1 MDNRPLLPS
10 NGGQGQQF
18 RSRSGQ
24 ESLYNLTFDEA
35 HDQPGNVGEEP
46 LNSMN
51 IDELRNV
58 ISVEESQLMQNPP
71 SSSSS
76 SSSSFLGNFN
86 LNGASSKKN
95 IDEVWREIA
104 SQEHVNASDNQSA
117 QKQLGETTLEDF
129 LVRAGVISK
138 GNQNGVFNHQPI
150 MEVDPM
156 AVVSHQ
162 TDLLQFRMAD
172 VQQQQQQQMTL
183 LDSNFYTS
191 EAVYENPVVNG
202 GYSANQLPMTV
213 KPGSATSSESQVAA
227 EKKCRFTDE
236 MMKKTI
242 ERRQKRMIKNRES
255 AARSRARKQAYTNQ
269 LEHVV
274 FHSRKTNNWLK
285 KQKELDILLSSDL
298 TPMPRFQLR
307 RTFSASF

>member
-18 RSRSGQ
+18 QSRSGQ
-24 ESLYNLTFDEA
+24 ESLYNLTFGEA
-35 HDQPGNVGEEP
+35 HDQPGNVGEP
-46 LNSMN
+46 LNSTN
-51 IDELRNV
+51 IDELRNM

-71 SSSSS
+71 SSSS

-86 LNGASSKKN
+86 LNGASSKKT
-95 IDEVWREIA
+95 IDEVWKEIA
-104 SQEHVNASDNQSA
+104 SQEHVNALDNQSA
-117 QKQLGETTLEDF
+117 QQQLRETTLEDF

-156 AVVSHQ
+156 VVVSQQ

-172 VQQQQQQQMTL
+172 VQQQQQMTL

-191 EAVYENPVVNG
+191 EAVYENPVVNV
-202 GYSANQLPMTV
+202 GYSANQLPMTMMPV
-213 KPGSATSSESQVAA
+213 SATSSESQVAA
-227 EKKCRFTDE
+227 EKKCRYTDE

-307 RTFSASF
+307 RTCSASF

>member
-1 MDNRPLLPS
+1 MDNRSLLPS

-35 HDQPGNVGEEP
+35 HDQPGNVGEET

-71 SSSSS
+71 SSSS

-138 GNQNGVFNHQPI
+138 GNQNGVFNHKPI

-172 VQQQQQQQMTL
+172 VQQQAAAAD
-183 LDSNFYTS
+183 DSVGFKFLY
-191 EAVYENPVVNG
+191 V
-202 GYSANQLPMTV
+202 
-213 KPGSATSSESQVAA
+213 
-227 EKKCRFTDE
+227 
-236 MMKKTI
+236 
-242 ERRQKRMIKNRES
+242 
-255 AARSRARKQAYTNQ
+255 
-269 LEHVV
+269 
-274 FHSRKTNNWLK
+274 
-285 KQKELDILLSSDL
+285 
-298 TPMPRFQLR
+298 
-307 RTFSASF
+307 

>member
-10 NGGQGQQF
+10 NG
-18 RSRSGQ
+18 GQ

-35 HDQPGNVGEEP
+35 HDQTGNVGEEP

-76 SSSSFLGNFN
+76 SSSFLGNFN
-86 LNGASSKKN
+86 LNGASSNKN

-172 VQQQQQQQMTL
+172 VQQQQQMTL

-202 GYSANQLPMTV
+202 GYSANQLPMIV
-213 KPGSATSSESQVAA
+213 MPGSATSSESQVAA
-227 EKKCRFTDE
+227 EKKCRFSDE

-307 RTFSASF
+307 RTCSASF